1 MAQVPI
7 VFPSPQMALVLY
19 LDELCRY
26 SHPLRIAPHAAL
38 DNMLDPQIPSDLG
51 NRLLRVLILH
61 HRSPGNYPE
70 MTWIEVS
77 ELADHLFGQSIAEI
91 FLPRIPGEI
100 LKWQHRQ
107 HDSARLLSR
116 AAPRTPR
123 PNGICHGQGE
133 CDCGECDDDDKDR
146 VSPIPSVLAARLQLN
161 IRDTSPIFFIGHG
174 HRCL

>member
-7 VFPSPQMALVLY
+7 VFPRPQMALVLY
-19 LDELCRY
+19 LDELCRD

-38 DNMLDPQIPSDLG
+38 DHILDPQIPSDLG

-70 MTWIEVS
+70 MTWIEVAD
-77 ELADHLFGQSIAEI
+77 LADHLFGQPIAEI

-100 LKWQHRQ
+100 LEWQDCQ
-107 HDSARLLSR
+107 HDSATLLSS

-123 PNGICHGQGE
+123 PNGIRHGEGE
-133 CDCGECDDDDKDR
+133 GDR
-146 VSPIPSVLAARLQLN
+146 
-161 IRDTSPIFFIGHG
+161 
-174 HRCL
+174 

>member
-107 HDSARLLSR
+107 
-116 AAPRTPR
+116 PR
-123 PNGICHGQGE
+123 PNSIRPGQGE
-133 CDCGECDDDDKDR
+133 RDCGEDDDEGDDR
-146 VSPIPSVLAARLQLN
+146 RSPISSALPARL
-161 IRDTSPIFFIGHG
+161 
-174 HRCL
+174 